1 MARCLDENG
10 EDASLLDKK
19 LKELMAE
26 SISRKQKEGRKKSNT
41 GGSWKQRRFVELH
54 EQIERLVAELPPAKE
69 RTEEQKAELQRMVK
83 EKCKMMMQRTG
94 RGLAEED
101 QHLAPERNER
111 ERRRRKEEQEQEA
124 DAVAKEAEQEQEQ
137 VEVHPKKSECKE
149 GRKVRLSINKLH
161 FFITCCFSV
170 PCATSIQRREL
181 HYRSMY
187 ALVSR
192 KNLWIVP
199 IQAAKR

>member
-1 MARCLDENG
+1 MARCLDPKG
-10 EDASLLDKK
+10 RDGRLLAKK
-19 LKELMAE
+19 IKEHIAE
-26 SISRKQKEGRKKSNT
+26 SQSRKQEEGRKISNT

-111 ERRRRKEEQEQEA
+111 ERLLIGESRKQKEGRKRSKICGKEQEA

-137 VEVHPKKSECKE
+137 EQVEVHSKKIESSPAKNQKGKKKM
-149 GRKVRLSINKLH
+149 GRPSKNEERSNKVK
-161 FFITCCFSV
+161 F
-170 PCATSIQRREL
+170 
-181 HYRSMY
+181 YRN
-187 ALVSR
+187 R
-192 KNLWIVP
+192 
-199 IQAAKR
+199 